1 MYICFSH
8 FHYQVCNVNECL
20 HLLLHRHVLYA
31 GMDLIAILKHITSEN
46 VEMVSFEVKG
56 AGGGG
61 PLPKILNFNF
71 IAFLD
76 RVDLPLYPS
85 FFRM

>member
-1 MYICFSH
+1 MDGEVTTSNGNVQDIDTGQNKENCSVCFA
-8 FHYQVCNVNECL
+8 VNL
-20 HLLLHRHVLYA
+20 
-31 GMDLIAILKHITSEN
+31 N
-46 VEMVSFEVKG
+46 FKG
-56 AGGGG
+56 AGGG